1 MLRVLYFVFV
11 VALATLAALWL
22 VDLPGAVT
30 IDGPDYQLTTS
41 LSVLIVA
48 VAAIAV
54 VWALVYHVW
63 RWLRGGPRRIAAGWS
78 ARRHDRGYQALTKGL
93 VAIAAGDAKAAQ
105 RFGRD
110 SGRLLDNPLNL
121 LVLAQSARLTGDE
134 TGARRHF
141 QAMLVHPETEFLGLR
156 GLLVQATNAGDW
168 EAALGYARRAYAL
181 RPETEWVGNALF
193 DLQAR
198 AGDWRAAQKTLEA
211 AVRRKHVAA
220 GHAPRRRAVLLA
232 ERARAAYGDGE
243 EAAALGLAR
252 EAHKLAPSLTA
263 AAALAAGLLAKTG
276 KKRAAAKVI
285 EAAWRLAPHG
295 ELAAAY
301 AALGAGESALERV
314 KRLERLHALNADHPE
329 SHLALAQAA
338 LDAELW
344 GAARNHLLAA
354 ADRQPSQCVYRLL
367 ATAEERDS
375 GSAEAVRNWLM
386 SAASAPPDPAWL
398 CDKCGDAAAEWSA
411 RCEACGAFDSLG
423 WKLPPTPAHLSAAPV
438 TTPLPRADDAP
449 LPSASI
455 APPGA
460 VDDIATRE

>member
-1 MLRVLYFVFV
+1 MLRVLYFVV
-11 VALATLAALWL
+11 IVAAATWAALQL
-22 VDLPGAVT
+22 VDLPGDVI
-30 IDGPDYQLTTS
+30 IDWPGKRIETS
-41 LSVLIVA
+41 VSVLIVA

-54 VWALVYHVW
+54 VWALIYHVW

-105 RFGRD
+105 RYGRD

-121 LVLAQSARLTGDE
+121 LVLAQSARLAGDE
-134 TGARRHF
+134 AGARRHF
-141 QAMLVHPETEFLGLR
+141 QAMLDHPETEFLGLR

-168 EAALGYARRAYAL
+168 EAGLGYARRAYAL

-263 AAALAAGLLAKTG
+263 AAALAAGLLAKSG
-276 KKRAAAKVI
+276 KTRAAAKVI

-338 LDAELW
+338 LEAELW

-354 ADRQPSQCVYRLL
+354 ADRQPSQRVYRLL
-367 ATAEERDS
+367 AAAEERES

-411 RCEACGAFDSLG
+411 RCEACGGFDSLG
-423 WKLPPTPAHLSAAPV
+423 WKLPPTPAHLSAMPV
-438 TTPLPRADDAP
+438 TTPLPRAADKP
-449 LPSASI
+449 VPSSSI
-455 APPGA
+455 APPTV
-460 VDDIATRE
+460 VDDAATRE